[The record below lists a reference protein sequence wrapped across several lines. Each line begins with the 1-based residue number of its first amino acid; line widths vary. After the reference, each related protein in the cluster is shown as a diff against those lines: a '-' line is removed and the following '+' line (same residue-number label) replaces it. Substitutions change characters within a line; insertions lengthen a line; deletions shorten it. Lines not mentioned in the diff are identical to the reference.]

1 MLINTYVVG
10 PLSTNCYVLVDEV
23 THQAVIIDPG
33 YSGDKILEDIKKK
46 GWDAVAILL
55 THGHYD
61 HIGGIENIKKEL
73 NIPVYAYEAEKV
85 ILETPEGNLSRSFSR
100 TNMTAIADQ
109 YFADGFEF
117 SYGKDI
123 TLKVIHTPGHTPGGV
138 CYYYEKENILISGDT
153 LFYLSIGRTDFPYG
167 SFTSLRDSIT
177 NKLFV
182 LPEHT
187 RVFPG
192 HGDSTTIGFE
202 KKNNPEMGNG
212 LWE

>member
-1 MLINTYVVG
+1 MLISTYIVG
-10 PLSTNCYVLVDEV
+10 PLSTNCYVLVDEF
-23 THQAVIIDPG
+23 TKKAVIIDPG
-33 YSGDKILEDIKKK
+33 SSEDQILEEVKNN
-46 GWDAVAILL
+46 GWEVVAILL
-55 THGHYD
+55 THGHFD
-61 HIGGIENIKKEL
+61 HIGAVEQIKKQL
-73 NIPVYAYEAEKV
+73 NIPVYAHEAEKP

-100 TNMTAIADQ
+100 TNVTTIADY
-109 YFADGFEF
+109 YFADDFEF
-117 SYGKDI
+117 TFGKDI

-153 LFYLSIGRTDFPYG
+153 LFYVSIGRTDFPYG
-167 SFTSLRDSIT
+167 SYTSLLDSIN
-177 NKLFV
+177 NKLFI
-182 LPEHT
+182 LPEQT